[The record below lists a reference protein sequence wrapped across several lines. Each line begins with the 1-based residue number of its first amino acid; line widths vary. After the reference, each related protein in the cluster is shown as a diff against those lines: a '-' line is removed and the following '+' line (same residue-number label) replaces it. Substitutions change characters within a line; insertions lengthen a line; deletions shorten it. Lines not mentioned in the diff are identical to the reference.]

1 MSRICEKYI
10 VVRPVTG
17 LAVNY
22 LVGWVHRRVI
32 CWGLEPGFPL
42 SLILHKYLLL
52 IQTILL
58 NLIKGLL
65 IMIKSRA
72 FIFSLFFHPF
82 RESDVLPWP
91 APKRRF
97 FLRYWVCG
105 IQFSIANRNL
115 SLQVMLYDPLC
126 WRTTEELY
134 QPVRQFS
141 GYFTTRLYFYK
152 YHVQRSV
159 SVAQ

>member
-1 MSRICEKYI
+1 MAPGCK
-10 VVRPVTG
+10 
-17 LAVNY
+17 ACNW
-22 LVGWVHRRVI
+22 VGGQLPCWVHRRVI

-82 RESDVLPWP
+82 RESDVLPS
-91 APKRRF
+91 PKTKI
-97 FLRYWVCG
+97 FLRYW
-105 IQFSIANRNL
+105 
-115 SLQVMLYDPLC
+115 
-126 WRTTEELY
+126 
-134 QPVRQFS
+134 FS
-141 GYFTTRLYFYK
+141 GNQFFLYRIEIYLCKWCCMILFAGAL
-152 YHVQRSV
+152 QRNCISQWDNL
-159 SVAQ
+159 VAISQLNFISTSITCNEV

>member
-1 MSRICEKYI
+1 MAPGCK
-10 VVRPVTG
+10 
-17 LAVNY
+17 ACNW
-22 LVGWVHRRVI
+22 VGGQLPCWVHRRVI

-82 RESDVLPWP
+82 RESDVLPS
-91 APKRRF
+91 PKTKIF
-97 FLRYWVCG
+97 P
-105 IQFSIANRNL
+105 SIL
-115 SLQVMLYDPLC
+115 SLWNSIFYI
-126 WRTTEELY
+126 ESK
-134 QPVRQFS
+134 FI
-141 GYFTTRLYFYK
+141 FTSDVVWSSLLAHYK
-152 YHVQRSV
+152 GIVSV
-159 SVAQ
+159 SETI

>member
-1 MSRICEKYI
+1 MAPGCK
-10 VVRPVTG
+10 
-17 LAVNY
+17 ACNW
-22 LVGWVHRRVI
+22 VGGQLPCWVHRRVI

-82 RESDVLPWP
+82 RESDVLPS
-91 APKRRF
+91 PKTKIF
-97 FLRYWVCG
+97 P
-105 IQFSIANRNL
+105 SIL
-115 SLQVMLYDPLC
+115 SL
-126 WRTTEELY
+126 WN
-134 QPVRQFS
+134 S
-141 GYFTTRLYFYK
+141 IFYSEYK
-152 YHVQRSV
+152 FIFVSDVVWSSLLVHYRGIVSV
-159 SVAQ
+159 SETI

>member
-17 LAVNY
+17 LAVNC

-72 FIFSLFFHPF
+72 LYFLCFFILSANLMFC
-82 RESDVLPWP
+82 P